1 MNSRHAC
8 SAGQRRARRAALAAL
23 ATVKSMIL
31 RMEEAEELD
40 LLDQVVRWQS
50 TWGKGDA
57 REYDD
62 GVGD

>member
-1 MNSRHAC
+1 
-8 SAGQRRARRAALAAL
+8 
-23 ATVKSMIL
+23 MIL